1 MAETGLNAA
10 ALQQE
15 LQEVEEAIRTTPDP
29 ATRTLLHRDAAYSA
43 MDLGDFPL
51 AMTHAVTGL
60 DTARGTHDLSLQARA
75 HVTIALVM
83 AEVYD
88 DQGAGKHLREA
99 EDLSRLARDPRG
111 VALANVNA
119 SHYEME
125 RRQYEAATRRLLD
138 LLRSPYVSG
147 LIIPDPRVGPE
158 LQQSFHVNYVKS
170 ASRALDSR
178 APFGERQA
186 EVEQQLEQ
194 SVAFLHELY
203 DGRRDMAVPRILPEV
218 LDALASD
225 ARYHQD
231 WERAQAYADERV
243 DLSQRGGI
251 DAAIGRALHSRA
263 ELAAQRGDWAAVIG
277 DARQAAQLFGEAG
290 QELRAVDAWQLVADA
305 LAQLGHDGEA
315 FRVQRELTSRAAGMY
330 RAFLQQSA
338 QLRLIEQQA
347 QAAEVR
353 AVAMAEA
360 ALSDPLTGIPN
371 RTAAMQRLHALH
383 QAAADGKRSSA
394 ALLDIDLFKRVNDHY
409 GHAAGDEVLR
419 GVAAAV
425 QAAIR
430 DTDSLARIGGEE
442 FLLLFPGLTADEA
455 LGACERV
462 TQTVSQLSWPGL
474 TPDFRVTVSI
484 GVADIRGD
492 ETPSD
497 TLRKA
502 DQAMYGAKAAGRDTV
517 LAAL

>member
-1 MAETGLNAA
+1 MNAA

-15 LQEVEEAIRTTPDP
+15 LQEVEEAIRTTQD
-29 ATRTLLHRDAAYSA
+29 AAARTLLHRDAAYSA
-43 MDLGDFPL
+43 MDLGDFPM

-60 DTARGTHDLSLQARA
+60 DTARTTHDLSLQAKA

-88 DQGAGKHLREA
+88 DQGAGKHFHEA

-125 RRQYEAATRRLLD
+125 RQQYEAATRRLQD
-138 LLRSPYVSG
+138 LLHSSYSSG

-178 APFGERQA
+178 ADFGAREADVQ
-186 EVEQQLEQ
+186 QQLAQ
-194 SVAFLHELY
+194 SVAFLQELY
-203 DGRRDMAVPRILPEV
+203 DGRRPLAMPRLLPEV

-225 ARYHQD
+225 AGYRQE
-231 WERAQAYADERV
+231 WARAQAFADERV
-243 DLSQRGGI
+243 ELTQLGGI
-251 DAAIGRALHSRA
+251 DTAIGRALHSRA
-263 ELAAQRGDWAAVIG
+263 ELAAQRQDWAAVIR
-277 DARQAAQLFGEAG
+277 DATKAAQLFGEAG

-305 LAQLGHDGEA
+305 LAQQGQDREA

-360 ALSDPLTGIPN
+360 ALRDPLTGMPN
-371 RTAAMQRLHALH
+371 RTAAMQRLHTMH
-383 QAAADGKRSSA
+383 QSAAQGRVSSA
-394 ALLDIDLFKRVNDHY
+394 ALLDIDHFKSVNDSY

-419 GVAAAV
+419 AVAAAV
-425 QAAIR
+425 QGAIR

-442 FLLLFPGLTADEA
+442 FLLLFPDLDAQEA
-455 LGACERV
+455 LGVCERV
-462 TQTVSQLSWPGL
+462 TQRVAQLSWPELAPGL
-474 TPDFRVTVSI
+474 RVTVSI
-484 GVADIRGD
+484 GVADVLGT
-492 ETPSD
+492 ETASD
-497 TLRKA
+497 TLRRA
-502 DQAMYGAKAAGRDTV
+502 DQAMYRAKAAGRDTV
-517 LAAL
+517 LAAP